1 MHAPSAKTTVPA
13 APIGLVTR
21 SRLLDEL
28 DRAPEQSLVLVCAPP
43 GYGKTSLLA
52 EWVLDRV
59 PGAAWLTLDD
69 DDNDPLRLLLD
80 VMGAVAM
87 SSAVTDDSAVRRLL
101 AALPASVPELSSEIV
116 YALDDLAEPVRLVL
130 DNVDALLAPDA
141 LDALRILI
149 RHRPGGLR
157 LVLSSRLD
165 PPLALPRLRLEGRL
179 HEVRVDQLRF
189 SRDEAKALLEAA
201 GARLDDPEITTLH
214 GLTEGWAAA
223 LRLAAITLRNA
234 PDPAA
239 SLAAFSGDERSVAEY
254 LVGEILSGFEPEI
267 RDLLGAVSVCEVFP
281 PELAAELSGRQDAAE
296 LLNRLERETSM
307 VATAGTGRKM
317 YRMQPLLRSYVRAD
331 MQRGMSARVSA
342 LHEKA
347 AAWWA
352 ERDDPVPALVHV
364 SAAGDSSKAVEL
376 VHRFALRLVVTGG
389 HPLLRRTLR
398 GLDEEDVRKDPWL
411 ALTSAMCHI
420 EAGELTEAEAALEQ
434 AELVWPDTAGAA
446 LRVLHAAAR
455 AFHAC
460 QSTGFFVTFARH
472 RLPRPRPGE
481 AAAAGLADLVEAI
494 YQLPDGQSRAAARHA
509 LCMVL
514 DLAEHQGFG
523 YLALQSRALLAGC
536 AAIDGDYRSMV
547 TAGDAVI
554 ASGAANGWLGSVW
567 VDLARALLANAALL
581 RGEPGEARRYTAQ
594 GLSTAGGSRSIRFGL
609 RALHGCAVFDAGQRA
624 VGFEEMLRA
633 RLEVGNRPLSVQH
646 AASAALME
654 YRAAHTLGRP
664 HAGVVLDWLVD
675 RAGECG
681 ETALMRAWA
690 EVGQGRPEA
699 GRAILVPLLAGTVT
713 TLLPTTRVEAL
724 LADAECALATEQ
736 RTAALRAVQEALTLG
751 SRLDLVR
758 PFVLAGPGVWQVL
771 RAWPDGPDGMR
782 SLIDR
787 AARARRTLHR
797 PETGLQLSEREQTVL
812 SLLPSLL
819 SLEEIAEDLSI
830 SVNTLKSHLRAVYL
844 KLGVSSRRA
853 AVVAAHERELLVPSL
868 PLTR

>member
-1 MHAPSAKTTVPA
+1 MHAPTAKTTLPA
-13 APIGLVTR
+13 PPIGLVTR

-52 EWVLDRV
+52 EWVVHRV

-189 SRDEAKALLEAA
+189 SRDEAKALLDAA
-201 GARLDDPEITTLH
+201 GASLDDPEITTLH

-281 PELAAELSGRQDAAE
+281 PELAAELSGRQDAGE

-352 ERDDPVPALVHV
+352 ERDDPVPALVHI
-364 SAAGDSSKAVEL
+364 SAAGDSPQAVEL
-376 VHRFALRLVVTGG
+376 IHRFAPRLAVTGA
-389 HPLLRRTLR
+389 HQLLRRTLR
-398 GLDEEDVRKDPWL
+398 QLDEEDVGKDPWL
-411 ALTSAMCHI
+411 ALTSAMCHV
-420 EAGELTEAEAALEQ
+420 EAGELTQAEAAMEQ
-434 AELVWPDTAGAA
+434 AERAWPEHPSPA
-446 LRVLHAAAR
+446 LRVMHAAAR
-455 AFHAC
+455 ALHAG
-460 QSTGFFVTFARH
+460 QSTGFFAAIARCPM
-472 RLPRPRPGE
+472 PRPPLGE
-481 AAAAGLADLVEAI
+481 PAVVGLAGLVEAI
-494 YQLPDGQSRAAARHA
+494 HQLPGGDERGAARRA
-509 LCMVL
+509 LTDVL

-523 YLALQSRALLAGC
+523 YLAMQCRTLLAGC
-536 AAIDGDYRSMV
+536 ATIDGDYHAMAV
-547 TAGDAVI
+547 AGDAVI
-554 ASGAANGWLGSVW
+554 ASAAANGWLSSVW
-567 VDLARALLANAALL
+567 VDFTRGLLANAALL
-581 RGEPGEARRYTAQ
+581 RAEPAEALRYTAQ
-594 GLSTAGGSRSIRFGL
+594 GLSTAGGSRPVSFAL
-609 RALHGCAVFDAGQRA
+609 RWLHGCAVFDAGQRA
-624 VGFEEMLRA
+624 AGFEEMLRA
-633 RLEVGNRPLSVQH
+633 RIEVGDRPLYGQH
-646 AASAALME
+646 AATAALME
-654 YRAAHTLGRP
+654 YRAAQTLGRP
-664 HAGVVLDWLVD
+664 HAGVTLDWLVG
-675 RAGECG
+675 RVGECG

-699 GRAILVPLLAGTVT
+699 GRAILAPLLAGTVT

-736 RTAALRAVQEALTLG
+736 RTTALRAVKEALTLG
-751 SRLDLVR
+751 SRLELVR

-771 RAWPDGPDGMR
+771 RAWPDGPDGVR

-797 PETGLQLSEREQTVL
+797 PETGLQLSEREQMVL

-853 AVVAAHERELLVPSL
+853 AVVAAHERELLVPSP